1 MSNGALDGARSLDR
15 LRAEGFVG
23 RSSTLAAITAS
34 LQGAA
39 PQRVHLVHGPGGIG
53 KTTLLDAA
61 DRVGRAAQRAV
72 HRLDGRDV
80 VGSPG
85 AVSEWYGSVADVTAP
100 GLLLIDGYELLAPLD
115 EWFRAAFLPSLPTE
129 TVTVLAGR
137 SAPSDAW
144 WLDAGWR
151 ALSTAHELVPL
162 SGAESDQLLEQLG
175 VPDDRRADLAR
186 LAGGHPLVLALL
198 AEASR
203 RRPGLAELDDAPD
216 VVSRLCVRI
225 MDDVPSP
232 AHRLGLATCA
242 HAAQATQ
249 DLLARTVGDRADEVW
264 DWLAERPYVRHG
276 PNGLYLHDVVSELFE
291 AEFRHRSPEGY
302 VALHRAVRT
311 YFLQRVDDP
320 REAHPERA
328 ANELLLLHRGGPLT
342 ARMAGV
348 PAATLPTLH
357 RATPADHGWMLELIE
372 RDEGARAARIAR
384 RWLALPTSR
393 PYRIRVDGGPAALTL
408 HGYLTAPPD
417 DLDDPVATTI
427 WSLVARH
434 GPLRQGERIDV
445 CRFGAATGGWGDP
458 LLLLVNGA
466 ACVLEW
472 RLRAS
477 AWRFIVTPDPEG
489 YGPYFEYLGME
500 RMFTVDLG
508 DGPVGGWGWDR
519 RRLDVPA
526 FDDMMATREL
536 TGEMGPPPEH
546 LLPPAPLGRDE
557 FDQAVRMALSVLR
570 RPDRLAD
577 SPLLGSGL
585 VQRPDAGELAAVLT
599 GTIERLADE
608 PKGAEHRRVL
618 ERTYLHGAPSQEVAA
633 DLLDLPFSTYRRHLA
648 LAVQRLCDVLWAVET
663 GVVTPQTEQKVS
675 SDRPGE

>member
-1 MSNGALDGARSLDR
+1 MSDDGLPAAPSLDL
-15 LRAEGFVG
+15 LRAQAFVG
-23 RSSTLAAITAS
+23 RTTALAAITAS
-34 LQGAA
+34 LRGAA

-61 DRVGRAAQRAV
+61 DRAGRAAERPV

-80 VGSPG
+80 VGSPS
-85 AVSEWYGSVADVTAP
+85 AVSEWYGSVADPTAP

-115 EWFRAAFLPSLPTE
+115 EWFRTAFLPELPDG

-137 SAPSDAW
+137 SAPSDGW

-151 ALSTAHELVPL
+151 ALSQAHELEPL
-162 SGAESDQLLEQLG
+162 SGTESERLLEHLG
-175 VPDDRRADLAR
+175 VPAARREHLTRLAR
-186 LAGGHPLVLALL
+186 GHPLVLVLL

-216 VVSRLCVRI
+216 VVSRLCARI
-225 MDDVPSP
+225 MDDVPSS

-249 DLLARTVGDRADEVW
+249 DLLARTVGERAVEVW

-302 VALHRAVRT
+302 AALHRAVRG
-311 YFLQRVDDP
+311 YFLERVDDP

-348 PAATLPTLH
+348 PAATLPLVS
-357 RATPADHGWMLELIE
+357 RATPADHDWMLELIE
-372 RDEGARAARIAR
+372 RGEGARAAGIAR
-384 RWLALPTSR
+384 GWLALPGSR
-393 PYRIRVDGGPAALTL
+393 PYRIRVEGGPAALAL

-417 DLDDPVATTI
+417 DLEDPVATTI

-445 CRFGAATGGWGDP
+445 CRFGAATGGWRDP

-477 AWRFIVTPDPEG
+477 AWRFIVTPDPEA
-489 YGPYFEYLGME
+489 YGPYFGYLGME
-500 RMFTVDLG
+500 HMFTMDLG

-536 TGEMGPPPEH
+536 TGEIGPPPAE
-546 LLPPAPLGRDE
+546 LLRPAPLGRDA
-557 FDQAVRMALSVLR
+557 FDQAVRAALSVLR
-570 RPDRLAD
+570 RADRLAD
-577 SPLLGSGL
+577 SPLLGSAL
-585 VQRPDAGELAAVLT
+585 VQRPDPDQLAAVLT

-633 DLLDLPFSTYRRHLA
+633 ELLDLPFSTYRRHLA